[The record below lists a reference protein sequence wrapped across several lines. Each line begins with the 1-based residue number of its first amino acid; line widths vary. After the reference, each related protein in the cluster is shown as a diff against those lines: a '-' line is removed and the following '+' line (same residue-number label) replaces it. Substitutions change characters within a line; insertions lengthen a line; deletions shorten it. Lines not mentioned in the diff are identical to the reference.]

1 MVVPYIKVRDSH
13 MGSHFTVKHICHL
26 LFMDLLMP
34 KIVSEFRFLT
44 VAIVVSQMPDLR
56 FNDDGSSDAQNGNMI
71 MERLLHRA
79 RQPCD

>member
-1 MVVPYIKVRDSH
+1 
-13 MGSHFTVKHICHL
+13 
-26 LFMDLLMP
+26 MDLLKP